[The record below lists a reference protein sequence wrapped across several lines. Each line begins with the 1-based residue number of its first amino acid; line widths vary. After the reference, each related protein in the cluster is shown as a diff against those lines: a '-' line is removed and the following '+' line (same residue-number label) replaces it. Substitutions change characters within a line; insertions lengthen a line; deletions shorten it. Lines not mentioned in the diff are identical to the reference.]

1 MADKEGCSRPSS
13 NEKLWFR
20 EQTLVAILYIILLGT
35 PYIRLGGLY
44 LLLLWFSALPEV
56 QDLSRLSIILTFT

>member
-20 EQTLVAILYIILLGT
+20 EQTLEATLYILLGT
-35 PYIRLGGLY
+35 PYIKLGGLY
-44 LLLLWFSALPEV
+44 LLLLRFSALPEV
-56 QDLSRLSIILTFT
+56 QDLSRLS